1 MAPRQ
6 VKHEAEQLKKMKLAL
21 KEKTEEVERAQ
32 RVLKIAED
40 SVVMQQQ
47 VATIRN
53 AEATR
58 LHQTLDATLRQID
71 TAQRQHDNHAN
82 QLQLETS
89 ANLLAEKESQ
99 RLQREKEAMVTQL
112 AEKEK
117 VKVKLVKD
125 EQLQYLEGRL
135 LSARQQQHKEAKQKN
150 EQLLV
155 AQEHRARLQDMI
167 LEKQQ
172 LLKAQEDKMQ
182 QYEEARNL
190 NKYFSVYVISLYG
203 MTLAGRSLR
212 GTPGS
217 NARGHRFRFN
227 HCSHCMLALN

>member
-1 MAPRQ
+1 MVAPRS
-6 VKHEAEQLKKMKLAL
+6 A
-21 KEKTEEVERAQ
+21 

-47 VATIRN
+47 VATLRN
-53 AEATR
+53 AEAAG
-58 LHQTLDATLRQID
+58 LHQSLEATLQQVD

-82 QLQLETS
+82 QLQLATS
-89 ANLLAEKESQ
+89 VGAANEQNMQKQ
-99 RLQREKEAMVTQL
+99 KQL
-112 AEKEK
+112 AEKEVQRFKEEKMAMATQLTEKEK
-117 VKVKLVKD
+117 VKEKLEKESQ

-172 LLKAQEDKMQ
+172 LLKAQEDNMQ

-190 NKYFSVYVISLYG
+190 NKYFSVYDEESGNVATSAASKTSSELAEAEDEISQD
-203 MTLAGRSLR
+203 AVRI
-212 GTPGS
+212 
-217 NARGHRFRFN
+217 
-227 HCSHCMLALN
+227 